1 MTDIGQFMMEFG
13 DFLIGFALTYWLL
26 LWYLAC

>member
-13 DFLIGFALTYWLL
+13 DFLIYFGIGWLIFSI
-26 LWYLAC
+26 A